1 MKSKPYRKGIILAG
15 GKGTR
20 LHPLTLEIPKPLIT
34 VHKKPLLN
42 YGIELFFK
50 HGIDNLKIII
60 REEGREAYANW
71 QNSYKDL
78 LSQGQVEFLEESKPM
93 GTLGYIAHRLKEWVG
108 REHFFVTN
116 GDDLKDVNLSDMH
129 AFHEKGGAHAT
140 LGMVKVQNPEEGGSL
155 LLDGHLIRGFF
166 EKQENPPSN
175 LVSAGIYE
183 LSPEI
188 FSFLEDSIREGK
200 EFLMFEKDLFPKMA
214 EEGKLQGFLFNG
226 KFFDCGT
233 FERWEKAIREWNK

>member
-1 MKSKPYRKGIILAG
+1 MKSKPHKKGIILAG

-50 HGIDNLKIII
+50 HDIDDLKVII
-60 REEGREAYANW
+60 REEDREVYATW
-71 QNSYKDL
+71 QGLYKNL
-78 LSQGQVEFLEESKPM
+78 LTQGKVEFLEESKPM
-93 GTLGYIAHRLKEWVG
+93 GTLGYIAHRLKEWVDKDP
-108 REHFFVTN
+108 FFVTN
-116 GDDLKDVNLSDMH
+116 GDDLKDLDLSDMH
-129 AFHEKGGAHAT
+129 ALHERAGVHAT
-140 LGMVKVQNPEEGGSL
+140 MGVVKVQNPEEYGSL

-166 EKQENPPSN
+166 EKQANPPSN

-188 FSFLEDSIREGK
+188 FSFLEDSIWEGK

-233 FERWEKAIREWNK
+233 FERWEKAISEWNK